1 MRQIT
6 LSANFKPA
14 SAMAGVA
21 PGLLLYNQSRLA
33 HLFSGGEMKDVLVG
47 VLVGALALST
57 SLAAQTAKPAA
68 QTAKPAA
75 QTQKPDAQTQ
85 KPAAAGASLGSVTLK
100 TAVMA
105 DGQRIAAGTYQ
116 LRLTGDSPKPGVGQ
130 TPESERYI
138 EFVSGGKVVGREV
151 ATVVPQAEIAQV
163 ADGPRP
169 AAGGSRVDMLKG
181 NDYVRVWVNRS
192 GMNYILHLPPAKG

>member
-1 MRQIT
+1 
-6 LSANFKPA
+6 
-14 SAMAGVA
+14 
-21 PGLLLYNQSRLA
+21 
-33 HLFSGGEMKDVLVG
+33 MKDVLVG
-47 VLVGALALST
+47 ALVGALALST
-57 SLAAQTAKPAA
+57 SLAAQTAKPAP

-105 DGQRIAAGTYQ
+105 DGQHRGRGFASCTPDRRHAKASRPDAGIGAIH
-116 LRLTGDSPKPGVGQ
+116 RVR
-130 TPESERYI
+130 ERR
-138 EFVSGGKVVGREV
+138 KGRRAQV

>member
-1 MRQIT
+1 MRCIA
-6 LSANFKPA
+6 LSSNFTRA

-21 PGLLLYNQSRLA
+21 PGLLLYNQGRLT

-47 VLVGALALST
+47 ALVGALALST
-57 SLAAQTAKPAA
+57 SLAAQTAKPAP